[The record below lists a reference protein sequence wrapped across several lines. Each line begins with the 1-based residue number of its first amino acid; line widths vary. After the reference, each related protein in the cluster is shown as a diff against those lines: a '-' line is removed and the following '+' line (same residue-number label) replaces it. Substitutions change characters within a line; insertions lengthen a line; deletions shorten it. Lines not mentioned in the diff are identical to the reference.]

1 MSHRI
6 RVVERDATLA
16 ISKRM
21 PVMLAGIG
29 PALGA
34 TFGELYGHL
43 AMSGVEPAGPPFV
56 VYHSMPTPD
65 QPLDIEVC
73 APVSAMTEAPIGCT
87 VGWIPGG
94 SFATLLHVGPYE
106 AIGAAYDQLTT
117 WVERHHREL
126 VGPPRETY
134 LSEPETPPAEIR
146 TILEWP
152 VGEAR
157 VPVGARS

>member
-6 RVVERDATLA
+6 RVVEHEAILA
-16 ISKRM
+16 LSKRM
-21 PVMLAGIG
+21 PVRLAGIG
-29 PALGA
+29 PTLGE
-34 TFGELYGHL
+34 TFGDLYGHL

-56 VYHSMPTPD
+56 LYHSMPTAD
-65 QPLDIEVC
+65 LPLDIEVC
-73 APVSAMTEAPIGCT
+73 APVSALAEAPAGCT

-106 AIGAAYDQLTT
+106 AIGSAYDELAT

-152 VGEAR
+152 VSEAR